1 MSRRRSLSF
10 IPYRVIIRR
19 SPPSIPAEMLVL
31 MLMLM
36 LMLLVTRMRS
46 GLLLAGLVNSRALG
60 NAIVVALPDDVG
72 VWGEGK
78 QAFDR
83 FPTTRISSER
93 DIIKTRQK
101 LNT

>member
-36 LMLLVTRMRS
+36 LLVTRMRS

-60 NAIVVALPDDVG
+60 NAIVMALPDDVG
-72 VWGEGK
+72 VRGESK

-93 DIIKTRQK
+93 DKIEIRQK
-101 LNT
+101 VNT